1 MKGQK
6 LITTLPFLMVVP
18 LLAQQSQ
25 VDQLNRAQNTIAGAD
40 ASISQ
45 SQSEVMRAAS
55 PNLPDEP
62 SFEVPSDQVFLDMP
76 GGGDAA
82 STVSKDAETISVDF
96 PEEDVRD
103 IIRSV
108 ADLYELNVVIPDS
121 LAGSVSL
128 KLRDVTWQQVFD
140 VVLEPLN
147 FTYLTEGNIIKIK
160 SRDELAVEPV
170 DTRVFIVDFASA
182 AEISSSISPLIDAA
196 AGGKVQV
203 DTRSNALVITERP
216 SRMNN
221 IQEIIETLDRPTEQV
236 MIESKFVEINKR
248 DTAKLGI
255 DWKTLD
261 IWELGLGSPGTQ
273 LTDGVING
281 YEGFVGELNLSSA
294 VFNAGTFNTVLSAL
308 DTFNHLELVSNPTVV
323 TLNNSPANITIGDEY
338 PIPSY
343 TYNDEVGRMEVSGF
357 EYKPIGINMTV
368 TPQINSAGFI
378 NLDILPEISSTNGF
392 ITFGTGQSGAVDI
405 PIVTTRKTKSRVTI
419 KSGYT
424 LAIGGLIEQ
433 NTEEGESAVPIFGE
447 LPLIGKLFSRT
458 TSSTDR
464 SNLIVFITAKIL
476 SASGATYEDVFNQK
490 ALYEMGVS
498 IEDIPGR
505 EVTPEESQQ
514 YQKIM
519 DERSR
524 LDQLQ
529 KELRLMQEMESLDM
543 EKWNNQTS
551 LDKLES
557 DIQERKAS
565 RYP

>member
-1 MKGQK
+1 M
-6 LITTLPFLMVVP
+6 MVVP
-18 LLAQQSQ
+18 LLAQQNQ
-25 VDQLNRAQNTIAGAD
+25 IDQLNRAQNTIAAAD
-40 ASISQ
+40 SSISQ
-45 SQSEVMRAAS
+45 SQAEVMGGTGT
-55 PNLPDEP
+55 PNLPSEP
-62 SFEVPSDQVFLDMP
+62 SFEVPSDQVFLDLP
-76 GGGDAA
+76 GAGDAA
-82 STVSKDAETISVDF
+82 STVSMDAETISVDF

-108 ADLYELNVVIPDS
+108 ADLYELNVVIPES

-128 KLRDVTWQQVFD
+128 KLRNVTWQQVFD

-170 DTRVFIVDFASA
+170 DTRVFIVDFATAS
-182 AEISSSISPLIDAA
+182 EISSSISPLIDEA

-203 DTRSNALVITERP
+203 DVRSNALVITERP
-216 SRMNN
+216 SRMND

-255 DWKTLD
+255 DWRTLD
-261 IWELGLGSPGTQ
+261 TWEFGVGDFGQDLN
-273 LTDGVING
+273 DGVING
-281 YEGFVGELNLSSA
+281 YENFVGDLNLSTA
-294 VFNAGTFNTVLSAL
+294 VFSAGTFNTVLSAL
-308 DTFNHLELVSNPTVV
+308 NTYNHLELVSNPTVV

-343 TYNDEVGRMEVSGF
+343 TYNDEIGRMEVNGF

-433 NTEEGESAVPIFGE
+433 STSEGESSVPLLGE
-447 LPLIGKLFSRT
+447 LPIIGKLFNRD
-458 TSSTDR
+458 TSTRDR

-476 SASGATYEDVFNQK
+476 SASGATYEDVFDEK
-490 ALYEMGVS
+490 ALFEMGVS
-498 IEDIPGR
+498 KEDLPGR
-505 EVTPEESQQ
+505 DLTPEEEQQ
-514 YQKIM
+514 YQRIM
-519 DERSR
+519 NERDR
-524 LDQLQ
+524 LDKLR
-529 KELRLMQEMESLDM
+529 KEMELMQEIDR
-543 EKWNNQTS
+543 
-551 LDKLES
+551 LDKESWTNQNSLNKLEA
-557 DIQERKAS
+557 DIQERKAG